1 MSLTGTTAQNIFI
14 DEKEKQFF
22 EYVYD
27 IISKDKYYYFISESF
42 EEYYFILIDTIE
54 YYEKLEEYEKCA
66 VLKKNIDSYFEKIP
80 KNIDEA
86 IEYLIDIT
94 PEEKLK
100 EFIKIDEFSF
110 AIELHP
116 TVGKKMIDM
125 WLLRNEKS
133 PVRNYFLKEYKMKN
147 PDEIA
152 NTILKNYISFVKA
165 KKSTS

>member
-1 MSLTGTTAQNIFI
+1 MSLTGITAQTIFI

-27 IISKDKYYYFISESF
+27 IVLKDKYYYFISESF
-42 EEYYFILIDTIE
+42 EEYYFIMIDTIE
-54 YYEKLEEYEKCA
+54 YYEKLEQYEKCA
-66 VLKKNIDSYFEKIP
+66 ILKKNIDSYIKKIP

-86 IEYLIDIT
+86 IEYLVSIT
-94 PEEKLK
+94 PENKIDDFEK
-100 EFIKIDEFSF
+100 FDEFSF

-116 TVGKKMIDM
+116 TVGKKIIDI

-133 PVRNYFLKEYKMKN
+133 SVRNFFLKEYKMKN

-165 KKSTS
+165 KNSKL